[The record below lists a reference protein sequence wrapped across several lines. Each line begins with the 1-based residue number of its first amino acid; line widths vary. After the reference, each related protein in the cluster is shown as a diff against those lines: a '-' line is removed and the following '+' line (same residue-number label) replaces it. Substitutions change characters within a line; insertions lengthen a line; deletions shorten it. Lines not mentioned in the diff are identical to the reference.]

1 MANLNSISA
10 SATAVQTTPQVITQ
24 QQNGNNLQTNL
35 QNLAGQSTQNQQQQ
49 QQQTQIVD
57 REKLM
62 IYQWVN
68 ELTNAETRENA
79 LLELSKKREV
89 YPELAPMLWYDNR
102 LIHHLKLVFFYLKK
116 FIIKLSNNIP

>member
-35 QNLAGQSTQNQQQQ
+35 QNLAGQSTQNQQQ

-102 LIHHLKLVFFYLKK
+102 LVHHLKLVFFYLKK
-116 FIIKLSNNIP
+116 SIIKLSNNIP